1 MKAASINQSYPI
13 YAERVEKT
21 NVITRFF
28 TWSREQE
35 YNRLLWIGIALA
47 GHGCV
52 FTPIT
57 SMIILAFGGGLA
69 LFIGAMAAMGMVLVT
84 NLAAMPTRI
93 TIPVLVLSILIDLGL
108 IATTL
113 LQ

>member
-1 MKAASINQSYPI
+1 MKAVSINQSYPI

-21 NVITRFF
+21 NIIARFLN
-28 TWSREQE
+28 WSRAQE
-35 YNRLLWIGIALA
+35 YNRMLWIGIGLA

-52 FTPIT
+52 ITPIT

-69 LFIGAMAAMGMVLVT
+69 LFIVATAAMGMVLVT

-108 IATTL
+108 IAATL